1 MLGVLKEILAVM
13 LFEPKPIANYQKIS
27 EKPLALI
34 LLLMVVTI
42 GYISPIRGA
51 SFFGNYLF
59 LSLATYLVIY
69 IAAVFFQ
76 YWFRL
81 KGINVELKA
90 LFVMITLVLAM
101 NILILPN
108 YILARYFD
116 LFFPLY
122 INLVLVSYSVF
133 VFVFAFA
140 KSLDN
145 LSYALIGTVLCTL
158 PVFLMLAILHALFIS
173 FGLLP
178 MPV

>member
-34 LLLMVVTI
+34 LLLIVVTI
-42 GYISPIRGA
+42 EYISPIRGA

-90 LFVMITLVLAM
+90 LQ
-101 NILILPN
+101 
-108 YILARYFD
+108 
-116 LFFPLY
+116 
-122 INLVLVSYSVF
+122 VF
-133 VFVFAFA
+133 
-140 KSLDN
+140 
-145 LSYALIGTVLCTL
+145 
-158 PVFLMLAILHALFIS
+158 
-173 FGLLP
+173 
-178 MPV
+178 